1 MKKINHSIPP
11 VLVAVGAT
19 VLILLVHIFV
29 RSRFAPGAPLRLLLT
44 SALVVCFAWVIW
56 EQVRV
61 MRSLDEFQKHVHF
74 LALAIAFPVGLVAL
88 FALGYFR
95 AEGLLE
101 GADSRDLPIILI
113 LAYAGGLLIAWRHY
127 RISERDEESS

>member
-1 MKKINHSIPP
+1 
-11 VLVAVGAT
+11 
-19 VLILLVHIFV
+19 
-29 RSRFAPGAPLRLLLT
+29 
-44 SALVVCFAWVIW
+44 
-56 EQVRV
+56 

-95 AEGLLE
+95 AEGLLQ

-127 RISERDEESS
+127 RTSERDEESS